1 MAEPAPLE
9 VTAVVVEGRRA
20 RDPAAELQ
28 AQLEEAKAA
37 AMAAADRMQS
47 LLLQMAV
54 METAAAERR
63 LAELN
68 VRAEL
73 NRQQLAC
80 GAQQAATSSTSCSAP
95 VEPAKADA
103 LTAETRP
110 DAKDAAGAHHDD
122 RHHGITMTDIFDDPD
137 HKDDQAPIDTKLPFL
152 LHDTSKPLA
161 TSLERAARPGSA
173 AADLASKASA
183 SKAEEGKLGTLM
195 GVFVPCLQN
204 ILGTIY
210 FLRLSWIVALQGIN
224 NTLLAVGIACAT
236 TFCTSLSLS
245 AIATNG
251 AIKSGGPYYLIS
263 RALGPE
269 FGGSVGLC
277 FYMGTTVAGAMYML
291 GTSEPLLLSFPQLE
305 ICGLDSGEGLPTTN
319 IIIWGYI
326 ILAFASL
333 LIFSGV
339 KYVTRFS
346 PFFLVAVLIS
356 IVLIWVGLLSG
367 DREISAEVMSSSC
380 GGGSNASQVA
390 LLALGKKDGDHRVLL
405 EGIHGPT
412 ADEISRNYWPPK
424 PRKEDQECTDAGYK
438 CDVTITHPNPKP
450 NPTPDP
456 DH

>member
-1 MAEPAPLE
+1 MVVEPAPLE

-80 GAQQAATSSTSCSAP
+80 GAQQAATSSTSCSAHH
-95 VEPAKADA
+95 DA
-103 LTAETRP
+103 G
-110 DAKDAAGAHHDD
+110 DAGAHHDD

-152 LHDTSKPLA
+152 LHDTRKPLA
-161 TSLERAARPGSA
+161 IEPRPGSA
-173 AADLASKASA
+173 AAGLESKASA

-210 FLRLSWIVALQGIN
+210 FLRLSWIVALQGVN

-356 IVLIWVGLLSG
+356 IVLIWAGLLSG
-367 DREISAEVMSSSC
+367 DREISAEVLSSSC
-380 GGGSNASQVA
+380 GGGSNASLVA

-424 PRKEDQECTDAGYK
+424 PRQEDQECTDAGYK
-438 CDVTITHPNPKP
+438 CDVTITHPNPNP

>member
-1 MAEPAPLE
+1 MFAGAVPLE

-20 RDPAAELQ
+20 PRDPAAELQ

-47 LLLQMAV
+47 LLQQMAV

-80 GAQQAATSSTSCSAP
+80 AAATSSTSDAAP
-95 VEPAKADA
+95 TATALLEPAAA
-103 LTAETRP
+103 LQSEP
-110 DAKDAAGAHHDD
+110 GPVAKEAGAHHDD

-152 LHDTSKPLA
+152 LHDTSKPP
-161 TSLERAARPGSA
+161 TSRSVPGNA
-173 AADLASKASA
+173 AAGLVG
-183 SKAEEGKLGTLM
+183 KAEVVDEGGKLGTLM

-210 FLRLSWIVALQGIN
+210 FLRLSWIVALQGIS
-224 NTLLAVGIACAT
+224 NTMLAVGIACAT

-277 FYMGTTVAGAMYML
+277 FYLGTTVAGAMYML

-305 ICGLDSGEGLPTTN
+305 LCGLDSGEGLPTNN
-319 IIIWGYI
+319 IIVWGYI
-326 ILAFASL
+326 ILAFASM
-333 LIFSGV
+333 LIFAGV
-339 KYVTRFS
+339 KYVSHPS
-346 PFFLVAVLIS
+346 PQTPT
-356 IVLIWVGLLSG
+356 LLLT
-367 DREISAEVMSSSC
+367 MTLT
-380 GGGSNASQVA
+380 
-390 LLALGKKDGDHRVLL
+390 LLLTLTL
-405 EGIHGPT
+405 T
-412 ADEISRNYWPPK
+412 LT
-424 PRKEDQECTDAGYK
+424 TD
-438 CDVTITHPNPKP
+438 
-450 NPTPDP
+450 PDP
-456 DH
+456 DPDPTPTLTLTLTLTLALTPTLTLTLTWP